1 MVTLRQIL
9 WFVIIGAIA
18 AKLSKKKDDVWDA
31 VNMVTFLVQ
40 GGMDE
45 LVPRLFAVILGFLAL
60 TLVATLLCS
69 RLKPSRK
76 GAVLL
81 GILLHKKL
89 GRKK

>member
-60 TLVATLLCS
+60 ALAATLLC
-69 RLKPSRK
+69 LKPSRK
-76 GAVLL
+76 RAVL
-81 GILLHKKL
+81 LLHKKL